1 LWKILTG
8 YFRAA
13 TNPKLSL
20 DALLN
25 RFLTHKNQFSTIRVK
40 QNAFMPRDQKL
51 SVFLT
56 DGLSSDQIWIL
67 GKKNVAINIYGR
79 AEIAYVAVSEIGLKV
94 DLDNKPPRHAN
105 LTGWPIQK
113 SEQKLYA
120 LKLAEKSS
128 LLLRSKQIEE

>member
-1 LWKILTG
+1 
-8 YFRAA
+8 
-13 TNPKLSL
+13 
-20 DALLN
+20 
-25 RFLTHKNQFSTIRVK
+25 
-40 QNAFMPRDQKL
+40 MPRDQKL